1 LINTARGGLID
12 EVALEQALRSGK
24 LAGAAADTLEEDPPE
39 DHPLLQLETFLYTPH
54 IGANT
59 VQSVERTGMMA
70 AQNLIAV
77 LHGEPCEHIVNRA
90 LLEEKK
96 P

>member
-1 LINTARGGLID
+1 
-12 EVALEQALRSGK
+12 
-24 LAGAAADTLEEDPPE
+24 
-39 DHPLLQLETFLYTPH
+39 LQLETFLYTPH